1 MADRVDLI
9 KGLIMQNEIKSRS
22 KRGDKKQASKLLVQI
37 KKIFNDVL
45 KEDDDN
51 VFEGD
56 IIRLLSSPRL
66 IHIFRVIFFHRI
78 CRSMEDIEILS
89 NTQVIYD

>member
-9 KGLIMQNEIKSRS
+9 KGLIMQKEIKSRS
-22 KRGDKKQASKLLVQI
+22 KRGDKKQASKLLAQI

-56 IIRLLSSPRL
+56 IIRLLSSPADVGMKRL
-66 IHIFRVIFFHRI
+66 CPRHGF
-78 CRSMEDIEILS
+78 
-89 NTQVIYD
+89 